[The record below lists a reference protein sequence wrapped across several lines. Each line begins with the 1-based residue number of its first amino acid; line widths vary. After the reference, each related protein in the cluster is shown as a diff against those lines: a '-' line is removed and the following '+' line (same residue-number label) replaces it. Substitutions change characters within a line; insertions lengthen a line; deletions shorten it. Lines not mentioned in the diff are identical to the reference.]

1 MPDLVIEP
9 CDEADLPRLTE
20 SLGNER
26 FLARRLRLARR
37 GHGILLAARLD
48 GVPVGFVYLWLA
60 PAEEPEVRRWL
71 PDVPILNRLYVGSG
85 HRRRGIGRAII
96 EEAARRLRAAGH
108 KQVALGVGPDNH
120 SARRL
125 YERLGFRDWG
135 YGMIIGRAEADL
147 GSGRTDRRRETFTIL
162 VKDLES

>member
-9 CDEADLPRLTE
+9 FDEADLPRLVG

-26 FLARRLRLARR
+26 FLTRRLRLAGR
-37 GHGILLAARLD
+37 GHGILLGARLD
-48 GVPVGFVYLWLA
+48 DVPVGFVYLWLA

-71 PDVPILNRLYVGSG
+71 PDVPILNRLHVGPG
-85 HRRRGIGRAII
+85 YRRRGIGRAII

-108 KQVALGVGPDNH
+108 KQVALGVDPDNH
-120 SARRL
+120 PARRL

-135 YGMIIGRAEADL
+135 HGMITGRAEADL
-147 GSGRTDRRRETFTIL
+147 GSGRTGRSREPFTIL
-162 VKDLES
+162 VKDL

>member
-9 CDEADLPRLTE
+9 CDEADLSPLIAA
-20 SLGNER
+20 LGHER
-26 FLARRLRLARR
+26 FLTGRMRLARR
-37 GHGILLAARLD
+37 DHGTLLVARLG

-71 PDVPILNRLYVGSG
+71 AAVPILNRLFVGPD
-85 HRRRGIGRAII
+85 HRGRGIGQAII
-96 EEAARRLRAAGH
+96 EEAARRLRDAGH
-108 KQVALGVGPDNH
+108 KQVALGVGPGNH

-135 YGMIIGRAEADL
+135 HGIVTGRAEADL
-147 GSGRTDRRRETFTIL
+147 GSGRADRRRETFTIL
-162 VKDLES
+162 VKDL